1 MNNKLKILGL
11 DLGGKAGW
19 ALYDN
24 GAVTS
29 GTWKLIKTT
38 TKKRNELPGYRFVRF
53 WNNLEQIEKSGEIDY
68 IFFEDVKNHVGIIAA
83 QVYGGYK
90 HVLFL
95 FCDNRYA
102 PIPYAGFGVG
112 TIKKRATGK
121 GNAKKPAMIE
131 AANSKLL
138 KGRKVV
144 DDNEADAL
152 WILRLA
158 MEKLNQSWPGEK
170 L

>member
-1 MNNKLKILGL
+1 
-11 DLGGKAGW
+11 
-19 ALYDN
+19 
-24 GAVTS
+24 
-29 GTWKLIKTT
+29 
-38 TKKRNELPGYRFVRF
+38 
-53 WNNLEQIEKSGEIDY
+53 
-68 IFFEDVKNHVGIIAA
+68 
-83 QVYGGYK
+83 
-90 HVLFL
+90 
-95 FCDNRYA
+95 
-102 PIPYAGFGVG
+102 
-112 TIKKRATGK
+112 
-121 GNAKKPAMIE
+121 MIE